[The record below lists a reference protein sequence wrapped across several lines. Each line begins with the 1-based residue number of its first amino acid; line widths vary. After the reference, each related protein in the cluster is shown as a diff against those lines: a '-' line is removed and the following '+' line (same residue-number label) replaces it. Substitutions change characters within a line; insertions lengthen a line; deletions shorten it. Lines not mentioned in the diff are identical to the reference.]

1 MKKSIL
7 TVLGIVV
14 ATLSILASDG
24 QNELTVVIKN
34 MKSTEGVL
42 EVTLFDSKGNWLKDG
57 QMQKAAIDN
66 TGEVIVS
73 FKDVPS
79 GTYAVAVIHD
89 ANDNGELDTG
99 AFGIPT
105 EAYGFSNDARGMFG
119 PADFDESQFEVN
131 QDKQIEINIK

>member
-1 MKKSIL
+1 MKKSLL
-7 TVLGIVV
+7 TVVGIVV

-24 QNELTVVIKN
+24 QNELTVIIKN

-42 EVTLFDSKGNWLKDG
+42 EVTLFDSEGNWLKEG
-57 QMQKAAIDN
+57 QKQTVSIDN
-66 TGEVIVS
+66 NAAVKVAFTNLPE
-73 FKDVPS
+73 

-89 ANDNGELDTG
+89 ANSNGSLDSG

-119 PADFDESQFEVN
+119 PADFDESQFELN
-131 QDKQIEINIK
+131 GNKQIEINIK

>member
-14 ATLSILASDG
+14 ATLSILAADG

-34 MKSTEGVL
+34 MKNTDGVL
-42 EVTLFDSKGNWLKDG
+42 EVTLFDSEGNWLKKG
-57 QMQKAAIDN
+57 QKQQVSIDN
-66 TGEVIVS
+66 TAEVKVE
-73 FKDVPS
+73 FKDLPE

-89 ANDNGELDTG
+89 ANANGELDTG

-119 PADFDESQFEVN
+119 PADFNESQFEVN
-131 QDKQIEINIK
+131 GNKQIEIKIK

>member
-14 ATLSILASDG
+14 ATLSMLAADG

-34 MKSTEGVL
+34 MKSTDGVL
-42 EVTLFDSKGNWLKDG
+42 EVTLFNSEGNWLKEG
-57 QMQKAAIDN
+57 QMQKAFIDN
-66 TGEVIVS
+66 TAEVKVT
-73 FKDVPS
+73 FKDVPA
-79 GTYAVAVIHD
+79 GTYAIAVIHD

-119 PADFDESQFEVN
+119 PADFDESQFEVTES
-131 QDKQIEINIK
+131 KQIEINIK

>member
-1 MKKSIL
+1 MKKSLL
-7 TVLGIVV
+7 TVVGIVV

-24 QNELTVVIKN
+24 QNELTVIIKN

-42 EVTLFDSKGNWLKDG
+42 EVTLFDSEGNWLKEG
-57 QMQKAAIDN
+57 QKQTVSIDN
-66 TGEVIVS
+66 NTAVKVAFTNLPE
-73 FKDVPS
+73 

-89 ANDNGELDTG
+89 ANSNGSLDSG

-119 PADFDESQFEVN
+119 PADFDESQFELN
-131 QDKQIEINIK
+131 GNKQIEINIK